1 MNLTDKN
8 TPWYLYVTMLEE
20 CLISSKDN
28 IKHLRE
34 KSLSYSFK
42 TTLTKSL
49 IEVRFT
55 PDCLNH
61 LRFGSHWE
69 KVNFFAWK
77 QRGKII
83 YCPIDSYM
91 KVVLKL
97 VGRNLRFINN
107 NSELYLG
114 VVGKTA
120 FCDLI

>member
-1 MNLTDKN
+1 MKQTDKN

-69 KVNFFAWK
+69 KVNFLHGSNEAKSFIA
-77 QRGKII
+77 QLT
-83 YCPIDSYM
+83 PI
-91 KVVLKL
+91 
-97 VGRNLRFINN
+97 
-107 NSELYLG
+107 
-114 VVGKTA
+114 
-120 FCDLI
+120 